1 MRGIELESEDIIVIG
16 TDGLWDNLFSN
27 EIANILSEAINK
39 FDAQKAATEKMPDN
53 TNRNRKMK
61 ADANVHKFIL
71 DGNVTHRLIRKAY
84 ENSQNRSG
92 VTPWSLYM
100 TDTVDMVYS
109 GGKHDDITCCVIY
122 IH

>member
-1 MRGIELESEDIIVIG
+1 MNGISLSSEDIIVIG

-27 EIANILSEAINK
+27 EIANIISDAMHY
-39 FDAQKAATEKMPDN
+39 FDDHNLKNEQSI
-53 TNRNRKMK
+53 
-61 ADANVHKFIL
+61 HKYIL
-71 DGNVTHRLIRKAY
+71 DGNITNRLIKSAY
-84 ENSQNRSG
+84 QNSQDKSG

-109 GGKHDDITCCVIY
+109 GGKHDDITCSVVY